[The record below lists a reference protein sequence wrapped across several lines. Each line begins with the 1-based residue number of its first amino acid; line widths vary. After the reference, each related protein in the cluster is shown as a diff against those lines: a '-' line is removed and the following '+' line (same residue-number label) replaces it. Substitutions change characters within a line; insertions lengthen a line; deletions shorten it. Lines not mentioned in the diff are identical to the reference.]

1 MRIEIIGQSSMEGTF
16 SPQIFPTLVSS
27 TSSSSIWA
35 EAFMSSVTSSLRPF
49 SFARCSR
56 QMKQKLV
63 LISSILSFGYDFCK
77 SEITDVKTRGSD
89 GSVAGW
95 EFEVSYCTNINEF
108 DRPEESDIAKRE
120 K

>member
-1 MRIEIIGQSSMEGTF
+1 MGQSSMECTF
-16 SPQIFPTLVSS
+16 SPQMSPTLVSS
-27 TSSSSIWA
+27 ASSSSIWA
-35 EAFMSSVTSSLRPF
+35 GACMSSVTSSLRPF

-63 LISSILSFGYDFCK
+63 LISSILSFGYDFCR

-95 EFEVSYCTNINEF
+95 EFEVSYCTNIN
-108 DRPEESDIAKRE
+108 
-120 K
+120 